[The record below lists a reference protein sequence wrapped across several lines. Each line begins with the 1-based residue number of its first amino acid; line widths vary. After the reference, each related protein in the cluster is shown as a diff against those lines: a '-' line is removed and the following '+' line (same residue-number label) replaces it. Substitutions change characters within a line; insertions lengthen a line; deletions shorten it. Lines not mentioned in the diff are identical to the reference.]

1 MEINLPIVLLAGMLA
16 AFNPC
21 GFAML
26 PAYLGALILG
36 QSENAAQ
43 NYRRAV
49 YFSVGM
55 ATGLIAVFAG
65 FALLIA
71 PFTSAVEAYLPYI
84 TLAMASILAVTGVA
98 LLWGKSFALT
108 GLFRPSLAPNTR
120 FLSQVGY
127 GVTYALA
134 SLSCTI
140 GPFLA
145 ATTLALR
152 SGSFWNV
159 LATFVTYGAGMAVV
173 VFLLALL
180 TASSHQNV
188 MSAMRR
194 NATIIEKIM
203 GALLV
208 LIAVYLATYGI
219 FELQLLNDATTTNP
233 IISAASAV
241 QGTLARALFTVGAGW
256 VVAAT
261 LLVGVVVYVTPKIAA
276 RRNN

>member
-36 QSENAAQ
+36 QSENAVQ

-188 MSAMRR
+188 ISAMKR

-261 LLVGVVVYVTPKIAA
+261 VLVGVVVYVTPKIAA

>member
-188 MSAMRR
+188 ISAMKR

>member
-36 QSENAAQ
+36 QSENAAS
-43 NYRRAV
+43 NYRRAIQ
-49 YFSVGM
+49 FSVGM
-55 ATGLIAVFAG
+55 AIGLIAVFAG
-65 FALLIA
+65 FALLVA
-71 PFTSAVEAYLPYI
+71 PFTSAIEAYLPYV
-84 TLAMASILAVTGVA
+84 TLAMACILAVTGIA

-159 LATFVTYGAGMAVV
+159 LSTFVTYGAGMAVV
-173 VFLLALL
+173 VLLLALL
-180 TASSHQNV
+180 TASSHHNV
-188 MSAMRR
+188 IRAMKR
-194 NATIIEKIM
+194 NAKTIEKIM
-203 GALLV
+203 GAVLV
-208 LIAVYLATYGI
+208 LIALYLATYGI
-219 FELQLLNDATTTNP
+219 FELQLLSDATTTNP
-233 IISAASAV
+233 VVSVASAV
-241 QGTLARALFTVGAGW
+241 QGTIARALFTVGAGW
-256 VVAAT
+256 IVVAT
-261 LLVGVVVYVTPKIAA
+261 LVVGIAAYVAPKISA
-276 RRNN
+276 RLTK

>member
-108 GLFRPSLAPNTR
+108 GLFRPSLAPTTR

-188 MSAMRR
+188 ISAMRR

-276 RRNN
+276 RRTN

>member
-188 MSAMRR
+188 ISAMRR

>member
-26 PAYLGALILG
+26 PAYLAALILG
-36 QSENAAQ
+36 QSENTAS
-43 NYRRAV
+43 NYRRSIQ
-49 YFSVGM
+49 FSLGM
-55 ATGLIAVFAG
+55 ALGLIVVFAG
-65 FALLIA
+65 FALLVA

-84 TLAMASILAVTGVA
+84 TLAMASILAVTGIA
-98 LLWGKSFALT
+98 MLWGKSFGLT
-108 GLFRPSLAPNTR
+108 GLFRPSVAPNTR

-159 LATFVTYGAGMAVV
+159 VSTFATYGAGMAVV
-173 VFLLALL
+173 VLFLALL
-180 TASSHQNV
+180 TASSHHNV
-188 MSAMRR
+188 IRTMKRHM
-194 NATIIEKIM
+194 NAIEKIM
-203 GALLV
+203 GAVLV
-208 LIAVYLATYGI
+208 LIAGYLATYGI
-219 FELQLLNDATTTNP
+219 FELQLLRDATVTNP
-233 IISAASAV
+233 VISAASAV
-241 QGTLARALFTVGAGW
+241 QGAIARLLFTVGAGW
-256 VVAAT
+256 VVVAT
-261 LLVGVVVYVTPKIAA
+261 LAVGIATYVGPKISA
-276 RRNN
+276 RLNK